1 MYHFKA
7 SPVSWT
13 KYYESY
19 TVVNGSIYNS
29 VLIAF
34 IRARIEY
41 TLSHSENFNKSE
53 PVTAPY
59 KQKRIYTV
67 LFYALVSNIRARR
80 FSSKCDLWDLRLF
93 LHLIQSHMALPI
105 TPPDLL
111 GDPPSTFGSP
121 SPHSTTPSSP
131 TTSQR
136 TYSVASTLAPTA
148 LLPHQ
153 PHIIYGDS
161 IDGLPRIWRAGTA
174 PHTVFY
180 NAPLPTSPLH
190 NAFWHALKSSA
201 FADSIVK
208 GTLPSRSAPTALE
221 VQFLDAASCAIACAH
236 PISVSDQHFPVCIAV
251 APGRKVYR
259 VTLSRL
265 PGVRYPDLVTGLQW
279 CLAPF
284 GIVHEIVV
292 RESYTFFDG
301 TGSVLLERP
310 DPPAQQ
316 VAKLAYKISYNN
328 NTTIL
333 GEWAHMGSHCKY
345 CKQIS
350 HNIDACPARSS
361 ETRTC
366 HSSNKP
372 GHLQANCPH
381 VSEPARRSATTNK
394 RSRHLNRVPH
404 QDCIVLPRP
413 LTTNLPTGTS
423 ADSIHNP
430 ANKAS
435 SSLLPIEPQRK
446 AKVVNHAEE
455 ETPSDN
461 TAYIVDPEDDTML
474 DALPE
479 QVNSDKAQLQQEP
492 EKATDEQALLE
503 AIQATETERVRRLT
517 RHTPNRNTR
526 RSLSTSPT
534 RRNTASCNS
543 SLSPPP
549 RGLPKVGRPETRSLF
564 IRRLRSKGIDLLALQ
579 ETHAH
584 SIALQDTFTMQFQSS
599 SLWSPHCGLVCLSK
613 DIMLTDPLFSICG
626 RCITATVSHAQS
638 MFNSFRIC
646 VIYAPATYCERHS
659 FLTSLLHNPLLIP
672 ASPTNMILLGDL
684 NHSLTTTTAHSTPPR
699 PWLQFLTDRLVD
711 CVTPTGKVPQPTFHR
726 GTSSSTIDYIFASSD
741 LASCV
746 TSHSVE
752 YIHSQWSD
760 HCLVTVALS
769 LPSSQTSGKGLWRA
783 NPRLAQLTSF
793 QDELSVF
800 LYTFVPTLP
809 ASNSPQTN
817 WDLVKSEVTRFI
829 KRFSRR
835 ISPSLSTLEAQL
847 QRLRTAA
854 IFTHLAVS
862 PFGLWHVLR
871 VVSLPMSFFQKIR
884 SIMGSFLQRGTF
896 PPISL
901 DTFCLPRMQGGLGI
915 IDTKTQQSALQ
926 LRWLQPIVRA
936 PRSPPGLVPRWMSR
950 LLQASLQSLSPL
962 FPLLFPSMRPSGWRD
977 LTSPLHLAFAA
988 IDHLPHNFD
997 NVVVNSTTCLALPLS
1012 AVTIVPASQARFP
1025 PSWQDLLVSHL
1036 YTFDP
1041 VLASLRSISITSS
1054 HPRSRVINKFLGRVQ
1069 LNTLTLHSIIVR
1081 ACCSPRE
1088 LTEQYP
1094 SLFVQDGTSIDLFPF
1109 FNAFV
1114 PSQTWARLSTR
1125 TFRGLCSHHLVR
1137 ARYFDPPRGSHHWRT
1152 FWSFPLPLVA
1162 RNIWFRGLHDKIS
1175 CRARLHSL
1183 LPLAFPSPTCSICS
1197 LFSDSQDH
1205 FFFTCPLKNAVW
1217 IGMWLEFF
1225 GTIPTPTALHNAF
1238 HFFSFPSSLNSSI
1251 PPSTVFGCTL
1261 LAIWRHHW
1269 TFIFDDSPF
1278 VPSAVV
1284 GTARKTLTRICQE
1297 LDLNP
1302 LF

>member
-1 MYHFKA
+1 M
-7 SPVSWT
+7 
-13 KYYESY
+13 
-19 TVVNGSIYNS
+19 
-29 VLIAF
+29 
-34 IRARIEY
+34 
-41 TLSHSENFNKSE
+41 
-53 PVTAPY
+53 
-59 KQKRIYTV
+59 
-67 LFYALVSNIRARR
+67 
-80 FSSKCDLWDLRLF
+80 
-93 LHLIQSHMALPI
+93 
-105 TPPDLL
+105 
-111 GDPPSTFGSP
+111 
-121 SPHSTTPSSP
+121 
-131 TTSQR
+131 
-136 TYSVASTLAPTA
+136 YSVAATLAPTA

-153 PHIIYGDS
+153 PRIIYGDS
-161 IDGLPRIWRAGTA
+161 IDGLPRIWCAGTT

-190 NAFWHALKSSA
+190 NAFWHALKSFA
-201 FADSIVK
+201 FADSIIKV
-208 GTLPSRSAPTALE
+208 TLPSRSAPTALK

-236 PISVSDQHFPVCIAV
+236 PISVSDQHFPACIAV
-251 APGRKVYR
+251 APGHKVYW
-259 VTLSRL
+259 VTLSQL
-265 PGVRYPDLVTGLQW
+265 PGVCYPDLVTGLQQ

-284 GIVHEIVV
+284 GIVREIVIC
-292 RESYTFFDG
+292 ESYTFFDG

-310 DPPAQQ
+310 NPPAQQ
-316 VAKLAYKISYNN
+316 VAKLAYEISYND

-333 GEWAHMGSHCKY
+333 REWAHMGSHCKY
-345 CKQIS
+345 CKQMG
-350 HNIDACPARSS
+350 HDIDACPARSS

-366 HSSNKP
+366 HSCNKP

-404 QDCIVLPRP
+404 QDRIVLPRP

-461 TAYIVDPEDDTML
+461 TAYIVDPENDTML

-492 EKATDEQALLE
+492 EKAADE
-503 AIQATETERVRRLT
+503 
-517 RHTPNRNTR
+517 
-526 RSLSTSPT
+526 
-534 RRNTASCNS
+534 
-543 SLSPPP
+543 
-549 RGLPKVGRPETRSLF
+549 GLPKVGRPETRSLF
-564 IRRLRSKGIDLLALQ
+564 IRHLRSKGIDLLALQ

-584 SIALQDTFTMQFQSS
+584 SIALQDTFTMQFQSSS

-646 VIYAPATYCERHS
+646 VIYAPATYRKRHS

-741 LASCV
+741 LASCA

-760 HCLVTVALS
+760 HCLVTVVLS
-769 LPSSQTSGKGLWRA
+769 LPSSRTSGKGLWRA

-800 LYTFVPTLP
+800 LHTFVPTLP

-915 IDTKTQQSALQ
+915 IDPKTQQSALQ
-926 LRWLQPIVRA
+926 LRWLQPIVHA
-936 PRSPPGLVPRWMSR
+936 PRSPPGLVPHWMSG
-950 LLQASLQSLSPL
+950 LLQASLPSLSPL
-962 FPLLFPSMRPSGWRD
+962 FPLLFPTMRPSGWQD
-977 LTSPLHLAFAA
+977 LTFPLHLAFVA
-988 IDHLPHNFD
+988 IDHLLHNFD
-997 NVVVNSTTCLALPLS
+997 NVMVNSTTCLALPLS
-1012 AVTIVPASQARFP
+1012 VVTIVPASQARFP

-1041 VLASLRSISITSS
+1041 ALASLRSISITSS
-1054 HPRSRVINKFLGRVQ
+1054 HPRSRVINKFLGQVQ
-1069 LNTLTLHSIIVR
+1069 LNTLTLHSIIVC
-1081 ACCSPRE
+1081 ACCSPHE

-1094 SLFVQDGTSIDLFPF
+1094 SLLVQDGTSIDLFPF
-1109 FNAFV
+1109 FNALV
-1114 PSQTWARLSTR
+1114 PSQTWACLSTR
-1125 TFRGLCSHHLVR
+1125 TFRGLCSHHLVH
-1137 ARYFDPPRGSHHWRT
+1137 ARYFDPPCGSCHWRK

-1175 CRARLHSL
+1175 CRACLHFL

-1197 LFSDSQDH
+1197 LSSDSQDH

-1217 IGMWLEFF
+1217 IDMWLEFF
-1225 GTIPTPTALHNAF
+1225 GTISIPTALHNAF

-1284 GTARKTLTRICQE
+1284 GTACKTLTRICPE
-1297 LDLNP
+1297 LDLDP